1 MSSTARARA
10 WVALWVV
17 LGASAAGTVRAAES
31 AGGDDR
37 PVRLEVLVVR
47 DRIEANG
54 VHVRWQQNTAVLL
67 TPAGVAHYSQVG
79 VPFFEANQTA
89 KIESLRVAK
98 ADGRELDLLASA
110 PTDVAPLL
118 PPNLPIY
125 SDLRMLRA
133 AVPSLEVGDRIT
145 FASSVR
151 VEPLTANQVWTD
163 MTFADVE
170 DVRVQVYELDVPD
183 GSSLV
188 VHARTDDDI
197 RFEEERREGRWI
209 RRWRRERPASD
220 AGEARAG
227 DSIGSERDR
236 HEEAEPATEATAAED
251 EQEDLA
257 TADIVVSSYRS
268 WDELGRWWSS
278 LAPNASDAAVA
289 VKAAEL
295 TAGAAT
301 PVERLRAI
309 HRYVAQEIR
318 YLALPLGLG
327 RFRSR
332 PPEEVIRTGFGDCKD
347 KARLLASLAGAVG
360 IEVDDV
366 LLRVGTKAKLVEEVA
381 SPGQFDHVVSRAR
394 IGDDEIWMDATSEM
408 TPMGRLPSGER
419 GLRGVAVHA
428 KSAQA
433 EVVETPEPGGWT
445 PTIRT
450 ETTAAIDASGA
461 VRAKVR
467 WTYDTDAESY
477 RLIFRYGNDRQRREA
492 VEAIAYEWGDEA
504 KLTTFRNAEPRELD
518 TPFWIEYEIEKELEP
533 TVWRKAWSYWPPTIR
548 LYLKEPPDAADDAK
562 RRAAGGKPSRHVDLG
577 FVGREIVS
585 ARFEFPEGVV
595 LAPPVPV
602 SLRGEFADY
611 RSDYRVEGRTL
622 IVERELVTRAERV
635 PRERFAELRSFRD
648 SMKKDRNQEADV
660 AAAPQL
666 VPEGAESADELAD
679 LCDEAYDAG
688 RDAEAETLC
697 RRAVALDPEHRWAW
711 NGLGRTLSRMGRG
724 DEAKE
729 ALRRQ
734 IEVHPGSHAAY
745 TNLGHVYWRERDYVT
760 AEKYLRQQI
769 EVAPLSASAHRSLGR
784 LLRIVKRYD
793 EAESMLRRAMKL
805 EPDDDDAVE
814 DLILLEAQRGRFA
827 EAGELIRDN
836 PDLPRD
842 SVDRRR
848 VVAALVAAG
857 KGPWSPFAGLIER
870 TRAEADERLAAFS
883 GAPTAE
889 VLGDIWNLIV
899 LWEAQARVE
908 LEAGRAAEAAIL
920 LEASSA
926 LGSERAGRVL
936 DGMAR
941 TGHASLRTAK
951 PTDIQVSA
959 LTTRKLPAA
968 AGTQG
973 ELWLVFSP
981 EGKVVAANPV
991 EADGPKALAASLVQN
1006 PLTLPLPR
1014 GNRARLPLKL
1024 LAHCAASG
1032 VCTLTLEP
1040 PGQSAGELHE
1050 RERGAGGH

>member
-10 WVALWVV
+10 WVALWVA
-17 LGASAAGTVRAAES
+17 LGSSAAVAARAADS
-31 AGGDDR
+31 TGGEDP
-37 PVRLEVLVVR
+37 PVRLEALVIR

-79 VPFFEANQTA
+79 VPYFEANQIA

-118 PPNLPIY
+118 PANLPIY

-145 FASSVR
+145 FATSVR

-170 DVRVQVYELDVPD
+170 DAQVQVYELDVPD
-183 GSSLV
+183 GSALV

-197 RFEEERREGRWI
+197 RFEEERKDGRWI
-209 RRWRRERPASD
+209 RRWRREGPATGGNEADAGDASGGKEERPEARSD
-220 AGEARAG
+220 AAG
-227 DSIGSERDR
+227 
-236 HEEAEPATEATAAED
+236 AAAEKD
-251 EQEDLA
+251 EQEELA
-257 TADIVVSSYRS
+257 TADIVVSSYRT

-278 LAPNASDAAVA
+278 LAPSASDAAVA

-295 TAGAAT
+295 TAGVAA
-301 PVERLRAI
+301 PVEKLRAI

-327 RFRSR
+327 RYRSR

-347 KARLLASLAGAVG
+347 KARLLASLAAAVG

-394 IGDDEIWMDATSEM
+394 IGGDEIWMDATSEM
-408 TPMGRLPSGER
+408 TPMGRLPARER
-419 GLRGVAVHA
+419 GLRGVAVRSKTA
-428 KSAQA
+428 EA
-433 EVVETPEPGGWT
+433 EVVETPRPAGWT

-450 ETTAAIDASGA
+450 ETTASLDASGA

-467 WTYDTDAESY
+467 WIYDADAESY
-477 RLIFRYGNDRQRREA
+477 RLIFRYGNERQRREA

-504 KLTTFRNAEPRELD
+504 KLATFRFAEPRELD
-518 TPFWIEYEIEKELEP
+518 TPFWIEYEVEKKLEP

-548 LYLKEPPDAADDAK
+548 LHLTEPPEAADDAK
-562 RRAAGGKPSRHVDLG
+562 RRAAGERPRSHVDLG
-577 FVGREIVS
+577 FVGREIVR
-585 ARFEFPEGVV
+585 ARFEFPEGVA
-595 LAPPVPV
+595 LTPPVPV
-602 SLRGEFADY
+602 SLRSEFADY
-611 RSDYRVEGRTL
+611 RSEYRVEGNAL
-622 IVERELVTRAERV
+622 ILERELATKVERV
-635 PRERFAELRSFRD
+635 TRERFAELRSFRD
-648 SMKKDRNQEADV
+648 SMKKDRNQELDV
-660 AAAPQL
+660 AAAPRL
-666 VPEGAESADELAD
+666 VPEGVESADELAD

-711 NGLGRTLSRMGRG
+711 NGLGRTLSRRGRFA
-724 DEAKE
+724 EAKE
-729 ALRRQ
+729 ALQRQ
-734 IEVHPGSHAAY
+734 IAVHPGTHAAY

-793 EAESMLRRAMKL
+793 EAESILRRALKL

-814 DLILLEAQRGRFA
+814 DLILNEAQRGRFA
-827 EAGELIRDN
+827 EAGELIREN
-836 PDLPRD
+836 PELPRD
-842 SVDRRR
+842 GVDRMR
-848 VVAALVAAG
+848 VVAALVGAG

-870 TRAEADERLAAFS
+870 ARAEADERLAAFA
-883 GAPTAE
+883 GPPTAE
-889 VLGDIWNLIV
+889 VLGAIWNLIV
-899 LWEAQARVE
+899 LWEAQAHVE

-920 LEASSA
+920 LEASRA

-936 DGMAR
+936 DGMVR
-941 TGHASLRTAK
+941 SGRSSPRTAK
-951 PTDIQVSA
+951 PSDIQVSA

-991 EADGPKALAASLVQN
+991 KADGPKALAASLVQN

-1040 PGQSAGELHE
+1040 PGQSAGELDEQE
-1050 RERGAGGH
+1050 RSAGGH